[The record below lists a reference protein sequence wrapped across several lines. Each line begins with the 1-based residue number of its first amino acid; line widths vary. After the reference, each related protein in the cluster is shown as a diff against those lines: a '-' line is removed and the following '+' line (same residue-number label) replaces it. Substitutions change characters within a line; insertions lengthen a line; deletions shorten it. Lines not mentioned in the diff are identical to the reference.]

1 MKDEVARYLK
11 ERAEVARSDKQNTT
25 AMDLDEVYSTTLDAF
40 NEENIFFSKTGRQ
53 LELVE
58 FFKSRP
64 VLSFS

>member
-40 NEENIFFSKTGRQ
+40 NEENIFFQK
-53 LELVE
+53 LED
-58 FFKSRP
+58 SW
-64 VLSFS
+64 SW

>member
-40 NEENIFFSKTGRQ
+40 NEENIFFFKNWKTVGVGRIFQ
-53 LELVE
+53 
-58 FFKSRP
+58 K
-64 VLSFS
+64 